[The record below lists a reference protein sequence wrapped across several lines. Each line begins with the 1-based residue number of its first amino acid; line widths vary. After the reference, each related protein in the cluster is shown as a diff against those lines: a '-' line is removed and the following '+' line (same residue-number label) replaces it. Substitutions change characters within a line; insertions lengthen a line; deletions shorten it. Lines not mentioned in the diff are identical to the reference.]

1 MAATAPWKKNIN
13 ERIDDSM
20 WYKIKSQTAWKNAQL
35 QVAFWKKIHFTYN
48 KLIPKVAFLK
58 SSCFHKEKKIT
69 RENKEQ

>member
-35 QVAFWKKIHFTYN
+35 QVAFWKKNT
-48 KLIPKVAFLK
+48 
-58 SSCFHKEKKIT
+58 FHL
-69 RENKEQ
+69 